1 MTRDRTFSEKLFAA
15 ANTGIMIL
23 FSLVCLLPFVN
34 ILVSSFASPETITM
48 HPFLIIP
55 REINL
60 SGYKYIFSARTLLRS
75 IRLSGFIAI
84 AGTFINIFLTALTA
98 YPLSRRQLKGK
109 NIIQFC
115 IVFTMLFSG
124 GMIPTFLVVRATG
137 LFNSVWA
144 LMIPSAIS
152 AFNLVI
158 MKNFLDQI
166 PVELEESA
174 KIDGCN
180 DFIIWLRI
188 ILPVSTAVLATLT
201 LFYGVSNWNSYFNAV
216 IYINASDK
224 WTVQIVLRQV
234 VAMAMGGIG
243 DMSQLDPDFVVPS
256 KTVQMGTIVVA
267 TLPIVLIYPFA
278 QKYFVKGA
286 LLGSVK
292 G

>member
-1 MTRDRTFSEKLFAA
+1 MPKRKSIGEIIIDIINYIFL
-15 ANTGIMIL
+15 IL
-23 FSLVCLLPFVN
+23 FSLVCFLPFVN
-34 ILVSSFASPETITM
+34 ILVSSFASIETITRN
-48 HPFLIIP
+48 PFLLFP
-55 REINL
+55 KEISL
-60 SGYKYIFSARTLLRS
+60 AGYKYIFSARTLLNS
-75 IRLSGFIAI
+75 IRVSAFITI
-84 AGTFINIFLTALTA
+84 VGTLINIVLTGLTA
-98 YPLSRRQLKGK
+98 YPLSRRQVRGK
-109 NIIQFC
+109 NVVQFC

-124 GMIPTFLVVRATG
+124 GMIPTFLIVKATG
-137 LFNSVWA
+137 LFNTLWA

-152 AFNLVI
+152 AFNLII
-158 MKNFLDQI
+158 MKNFFDQV

-201 LFYGVSNWNSYFNAV
+201 IFYGVSNWNSYFNA
-216 IYINASDK
+216 ILYINDYNK

-234 VAMAMGGIG
+234 VVMASGGIG
-243 DMSQLDPDFVVPS
+243 DLSQMDPDFVVPS
-256 KTVQMGTIVVA
+256 MTVQMGTIVIA
-267 TLPIVLIYPFA
+267 TLPIIIIYPFA

>member
-1 MTRDRTFSEKLFAA
+1 MKKNQSIGEVFISFIITSVL
-15 ANTGIMIL
+15 II
-23 FSLVCLLPFVN
+23 FSLLCFLPFWN
-34 ILVSSFASPETITM
+34 ILVSSFASTETITRN
-48 HPFLIIP
+48 PFLIIP

-60 SGYKYIFSARTLLRS
+60 SGYKYIFSASTLLRS
-75 IRLSGFIAI
+75 IRVSAFITI
-84 AGTFINIFLTALTA
+84 VGTFINMSLTAATA
-98 YPLSRRQLKGK
+98 YPLSRKQVKGK
-109 NIIQFC
+109 NAIQFC

-137 LFNSVWA
+137 LFNSLWA

-158 MKNFLDQI
+158 MKNFFDQI
-166 PVELEESA
+166 PLELEESA

-201 LFYGVSNWNSYFNAV
+201 IFYGVSNWNSYFNA
-216 IYINASDK
+216 ILYINDSDK

-234 VAMAMGGIG
+234 VVMASGGVGDLSAM
-243 DMSQLDPDFVVPS
+243 DPDFVVPS
-256 KTVQMGTIVVA
+256 KTVQMGTIIIA
-267 TLPIVLIYPFA
+267 TLPIIAIYPFA

-286 LLGSVK
+286 LLGSIK

>member
-1 MTRDRTFSEKLFAA
+1 MKKQKNIGEQLMGLIISV
-15 ANTGIMIL
+15 IL
-23 FSLVCLLPFVN
+23 IIFSLLCFLPFWN
-34 ILVSSFASPETITM
+34 ILVSSFSSTETITRN
-48 HPFLIIP
+48 PFLIVP
-55 REINL
+55 RELNL

-75 IRLSGFIAI
+75 IRVSGFITVV
-84 AGTFINIFLTALTA
+84 GTFINMALTAATA
-98 YPLSRRQLKGK
+98 YPLSRRQVKGK
-109 NIIQFC
+109 SVIQFC

-137 LFNSVWA
+137 LFNSLWA

-152 AFNLVI
+152 AFNLII
-158 MKNFLDQI
+158 MKNFFDQV
-166 PVELEESA
+166 PLELEESA

-201 LFYGVSNWNSYFNAV
+201 IFYGVSNWNAYFNA
-216 IYINASDK
+216 ILYINDSDK

-234 VAMAMGGIG
+234 VVMASGGVG
-243 DMSQLDPDFVVPS
+243 DLNQMDPDFVVPG
-256 KTVQMGTIVVA
+256 KTVQMGTIVIA
-267 TLPIVLIYPFA
+267 TLPIILIYPFA

-286 LLGSVK
+286 LLGSIK